1 MFFRL
6 LALFISIPVIEL
18 FLFLQVGARVGW
30 LPTLAIVVITGILG
44 ASLSRAQGLKT
55 LVRYQQALAEGRL
68 PHREVIEGLMIL
80 AAGVLLL
87 TPGFLTDAIG
97 FALLVPPVRDAVR
110 EKLTTYLSGRIRVVG
125 AGMPTPSAQHPTD
138 PETVRRVYRET
149 GVIEVEAEVVEE
161 SPPKG

>member
-18 FLFLQVGARVGW
+18 FLFLQVGARIGW
-30 LPTLAIVVITGILG
+30 LPTLAMVVVTALLG
-44 ASLSRAQGLKT
+44 ASLSRAQGLRT

-87 TPGFLTDAIG
+87 TPGFLTDAVG
-97 FALLVPPVRDAVR
+97 FALLIPPVRDAVR
-110 EKLTTYLSGRIRVVG
+110 ERLTAYLSGRIRVVG
-125 AGMPTPSAQHPTD
+125 AGRSAPAAASD
-138 PETVRRVYRET
+138 PETVRRVCRET

-161 SPPKG
+161 SPPRR

>member
-18 FLFLQVGARVGW
+18 YLFLLIGARIGV
-30 LPTLAIVVITGILG
+30 LATLAIIVITGILG

-97 FALLVPPVRDAVR
+97 FALLVPAIRDAVR
-110 EKLTTYLSGRIRVVG
+110 EKLTAYLSARIRVVG
-125 AGMPTPSAQHPTD
+125 AGMPTPPHPTD

-149 GVIEVEAEVVEE
+149 GVIEIEAEVVEE

>member
-18 FLFLQVGARVGW
+18 FLFLQVGARIGW
-30 LPTLAIVVITGILG
+30 LPTLVIVVVTGILG

-55 LVRYQQALAEGRL
+55 LLRYQQALAEGRL

-97 FALLVPPVRDAVR
+97 FALLIPPVRDAMR
-110 EKLTTYLSGRIRVVG
+110 EKLTAYLSSRIRVVG
-125 AGMPTPSAQHPTD
+125 AGMPTPSPSPHPTD

-161 SPPKG
+161 TPKR